1 MSSKPDKLRVVHAL
15 AGAPLGGAEN
25 LYTRLVCALQPFDDQ
40 EQLAF
45 TREHP
50 ARTGPL
56 RSHGVT
62 VRTFR
67 FGGPLDLPDRLRY
80 RRALRTAQPDVVL
93 TYMNRASGN
102 TPAGDYT
109 LACRLGHYYDLKYYR
124 HADHWIGITRGIC
137 DHLVRGGMPAGQVSC
152 IGNFADETEVSA
164 LPRDAFD
171 TPAGVPLMLAAG
183 RLHRNKAF
191 DTLLRALA
199 EIPGAYLWLAG
210 NGPEGDALK
219 QLAAELGVADRVRF
233 LGWRDDVAALMRSCD
248 LFVCPSRHEGL
259 GSIVVESWFNNCPII
274 ATRSQGPGELISDTE
289 TGLLTPVDDPA
300 ALATVL
306 RQALADPREMT
317 AMAARAKRHYELS
330 CSKRVIAQ
338 QYHDLFQRLGSERSR

>member
-1 MSSKPDKLRVVHAL
+1 MNTKPERLRVVHAL
-15 AGAPLGGAEN
+15 AGAPLGGAES
-25 LYTRLVCALQPFDDQ
+25 LYTRLVCALQAFDDQ
-40 EQLAF
+40 QQLAF
-45 TREHP
+45 TRDHP

-56 RSHGVT
+56 RDHGVE
-62 VRTFR
+62 VQTFR

-80 RRALRTAQPDVVL
+80 RRALRSTQPDVVL

-137 DHLVRGGMPAGQVSC
+137 DHLVRGGMPAKQVTC

-164 LPRDAFD
+164 LPRTSFA

-191 DTLLRALA
+191 DTLLQALTEVPEA
-199 EIPGAYLWLAG
+199 HLWLAG
-210 NGPEGDALK
+210 DGPEDDALRR
-219 QLAAELGVADRVRF
+219 LAAELGVAPRVRF
-233 LGWRDDVAALMRSCD
+233 LGWRDDVAALMRSVD

-259 GSIVVESWFNNCPII
+259 GSIVVESWFNECPII

-289 TGLLTPVDDPA
+289 TGLLTPVDEPE
-300 ALATVL
+300 ALAAAL
-306 RQALADPREMT
+306 RQALANPG
-317 AMAARAKRHYELS
+317 AMAAMASRAKQHYQQC
-330 CSKRVIAQ
+330 CSRQVIAQ
-338 QYHDLFQRLGSERSR
+338 QYHDLFQRLGDERRG